1 MEQRQWTPA
10 ISADAASP
18 HRANRSISSY
28 RQRPI
33 AWEDIEAAAEAGGYA
48 IRTPSSSGLAK
59 SSSASSISI
68 DEDLASQ
75 KNEDE
80 LQNKSERDEEVEEE
94 EKETKGNATE
104 VEAKSSSSSSIDP
117 SAPPTLDS
125 LSITATD
132 EEGAPSNGSP
142 IKVKKSSRREKKPS
156 KKDKKKARPGP
167 FSPPASPSS
176 SSDLVPT
183 KASSSSSSGK
193 KDKKSKEKRDRERE
207 RERQEKER
215 KELMVRV
222 SVPERRM
229 VRMVVFPV
237 DTTVQGALEQLFMRN
252 PLADDLSLYGLAL
265 AVDPSF
271 GNPFASTYASSSA
284 SSSVYLSTS
293 PLTDASLASAA
304 AAYTPPARWLDS
316 QQLLSSYT
324 IRPDQVVELKKKP
337 PPLVVTMEDG
347 TKRSILVDPTALG
360 GDLAEVIV
368 EGTTDDHNKR
378 VQELFDFDLYCVVRG
393 SAGAGKGLGT
403 PLSSSP

>member
-10 ISADAASP
+10 ISADASSP

-33 AWEDIEAAAEAGGYA
+33 AWADIEAAAEAGGYA
-48 IRTPSSSGLAK
+48 IRTPSG
-59 SSSASSISI
+59 SSALAINSSNSI

-75 KNEDE
+75 KNEE
-80 LQNKSERDEEVEEE
+80 GEVAAQTKSDREEE
-94 EKETKGNATE
+94 AEEAEKETKGNATE
-104 VEAKSSSSSSIDP
+104 VEARGEDTSSSSKSIDP
-117 SAPPTLDS
+117 SPPTLDS
-125 LSITATD
+125 LSIAATD
-132 EEGAPSNGSP
+132 EEGANGSSSSS
-142 IKVKKSSRREKKPS
+142 KAKKSSRREKKPN

-183 KASSSSSSGK
+183 STTSSSGK
-193 KDKKSKEKRDRERE
+193 KDKKSKRDREKE
-207 RERQEKER
+207 KQEKER

-252 PLADDLSLYGLAL
+252 PLADDPGLYGLAL

-271 GNPFASTYASSSA
+271 GNPFASTYASSST

-293 PLTDASLASAA
+293 PLADASLASAA
-304 AAYTPPARWLDS
+304 APYTPPARWLDS

-324 IRPDQVVELKKKP
+324 IRPVRISRRWLCRVVSC
-337 PPLVVTMEDG
+337 
-347 TKRSILVDPTALG
+347 R
-360 GDLAEVIV
+360 
-368 EGTTDDHNKR
+368 
-378 VQELFDFDLYCVVRG
+378 
-393 SAGAGKGLGT
+393 
-403 PLSSSP
+403 